1 MNAKVTLRIMKS
13 FLRIVVLF
21 SGLSPLLSLPAAFGA
36 ETSVTTLVVLDLA
49 EGSRIVGTPKIKNV
63 SIKTSFAEMS
73 VPLEL
78 VREINWD
85 RESSNVVAKMQN
97 GDTIT
102 GLCGL
107 RQIEVFQPASV
118 RLSQP
123 QT

>member
-1 MNAKVTLRIMKS
+1 M
-13 FLRIVVLF
+13 
-21 SGLSPLLSLPAAFGA
+21 
-36 ETSVTTLVVLDLA
+36 TTLVVLDLA